1 LFVLYLSLY
10 AVWRFGIDF
19 LRTGNPFLF
28 SLHQAQVISIIV
40 LLITVPWMIKHLR
53 WAQKDTETPP
63 SPDKIEPAKP
73 G

>member
-1 LFVLYLSLY
+1 VYLSIY

-28 SLHQAQVISIIV
+28 SLHQAQVISIVV
-40 LLITVPWMIKHLR
+40 LLITVPWMIKNTR
-53 WAQKDTETPP
+53 WVKNPPTPA
-63 SPDKIEPAKP
+63 KIEPTKS